1 LSNNDSSYVTAA
13 SEVSSGLD
21 VPKHAKWPE
30 EFALGY
36 YFIEFNTYRRAFV
49 EKFCEYRGMLI
60 SKE

>member
-1 LSNNDSSYVTAA
+1 
-13 SEVSSGLD
+13 LD
-21 VPKHAKWPE
+21 LPKHAKWPE